1 MHMCTCTKGHS
12 VAVVETRTSKERP
25 GQLDVYL
32 EGNTSWKEIEEFIQQ
47 KKELGT
53 EFRLSI
59 SKGSAYKMHNNGL
72 MHYTTFTAC

>member
-1 MHMCTCTKGHS
+1 MCTCTKGHS